1 MAVRGVPSR
10 RFDTG
15 AKKEENTMAKEEE
28 KKSIKEKLFELW
40 LWSVAITFTLLGLVT
55 AMLWIIGIAVFFM
68 RLCNV

>member
-1 MAVRGVPSR
+1 
-10 RFDTG
+10 
-15 AKKEENTMAKEEE
+15 MAKEEE

-55 AMLWIIGIAVFFM
+55 AMLWVIGIAIFFM